1 MPLYPTWRRDAV
13 HTQETLLQADASQIG
28 LELPTEVALQL
39 VIAPGQLLDES
50 EVASLD
56 QLVGQRPFRAVSGT
70 LPLVSDAGRSYET
83 DFPGRHFYGPVH
95 LRAGIYRIASLSR
108 SGRYR

>member
-13 HTQETLLQADASQIG
+13 HTQETLLQAATSQIG
-28 LELPTEVALQL
+28 LELPTEVALQR
-39 VIAPGQLLDES
+39 VTAPGQLLDES

-56 QLVGQRPFRAVSGT
+56 HVVGQRPFRAVSGM

-83 DFPGRHFYGPVH
+83 DFPGRHFYGAVH